1 MTHILAIALV
11 DVCGE
16 LEKFDPQN
24 SALRFARGVLA
35 AKPVGKKCGSRQKD
49 ATPEMI
55 DAYESGLSLVEV
67 AAMAECAVRTARSML
82 VAHGVKIRKKGPPTL
97 GPDARL
103 EKILEMRDCGA
114 SGEEIG
120 AALGI
125 TRERVRQIILKAG
138 LKAEFAPRPYTVEQK
153 NALDSYASGKSL
165 RLCAAQ
171 FGVQTTTFK
180 QHLIKNGIPIRPSAK
195 KMRWKEARLQKAKQ
209 VARLYQEG
217 VLPKDIAVAMG
228 FKHATRV
235 YSELALAGVEANAS
249 SMGKI
254 LS

>member
-1 MTHILAIALV
+1 MTYILAIALL
-11 DVCGE
+11 DVCNE
-16 LEKFDPQN
+16 LEKLQPQN

-35 AKPVGKKCGSRQKD
+35 ANPVDKKRGPRQKD
-49 ATPEMI
+49 ATLEMI
-55 DAYESGLSLVEV
+55 EAYRSGLSLAEV
-67 AAMAECAVRTARSML
+67 AALAGCAVPTARSML
-82 VAHGVKIRKKGPPTL
+82 VSAGVEIRKKGPRTL
-97 GPDARL
+97 GPDSRL
-103 EKILEMRDCGA
+103 GKILEMRDCGA
-114 SGEEIG
+114 TGDEIG

-125 TRERVRQIILKAG
+125 TRERVRQIVLKAG

-165 RLCAAQ
+165 LLCSAQ
-171 FGVQTTTFK
+171 FGVHATTFK

-195 KMRWKEARLQKAKQ
+195 KMRGKEANLQKAKQ

-228 FKHATRV
+228 FKHTTRV
-235 YSELALAGVEANAS
+235 YRELALAGVEASAP